1 MKSHARTLDKYNSL
15 VTVVENNHHD
25 WLKMDTRA
33 MSLICGFLIESKEK
47 TISVNSILLK
57 C

>member
-33 MSLICGFLIESKEK
+33 MNLVCGFLIESKEK
-47 TISVNSILLK
+47 TISSNSILLK